1 MLYHSRKKD
10 KHIDMVVIPFFSQGG
25 AQQCWKNDS
34 KGALKIF
41 LFYFLDKLKQINF
54 TYAHQ

>member
-1 MLYHSRKKD
+1 
-10 KHIDMVVIPFFSQGG
+10 MVVIPFFSQGG